1 MKSVNWTNGPTTAGH
16 LPHTNLI
23 PLRRTPA
30 ASLASLAAGAAPLDL
45 VSQESLAPPAA
56 LLPAMITSTL
66 DMDMADGAATTPD
79 MDMADGDLTTP
90 DMTTR
95 LPPVERAA
103 SLAPT
108 QVQVMIT
115 TIPCL
120 TPDMDTATLDTT
132 TEDGAATTLDMT
144 TRLPPVESQ
153 ESPEATPALPAMTT
167 GTLDTA
173 TLDTTPFGVPHQ
185 HGADGMMI
193 TVPPHPESLG
203 NLVEVASL
211 ASPVPIVP
219 QAHLILSTLHQ
230 VTGMV
235 MGGMVDL
242 SCPRWSLPLPLRAP
256 LVERVESL
264 AVVNRHSE
272 FRK

>member
-1 MKSVNWTNGPTTAGH
+1 
-16 LPHTNLI
+16 
-23 PLRRTPA
+23 
-30 ASLASLAAGAAPLDL
+30 
-45 VSQESLAPPAA
+45 
-56 LLPAMITSTL
+56 
-66 DMDMADGAATTPD
+66 MADGAAITPD
-79 MDMADGDLTTP
+79 MDMADGDLTTL

-108 QVQVMIT
+108 QVQVMT
-115 TIPCL
+115 TP
-120 TPDMDTATLDTT
+120 TPDMDMADGAATTPDTT
-132 TEDGAATTLDMT
+132 TEDGDLTTLDMT